1 MPVVCRKIAY
11 GQAAARQPISE
22 LLWQRDGRIE
32 VTIVPGQSIYASSH
46 ETIRPTGIRPCSH
59 ADIRTPASVR

>member
-22 LLWQRDGRIE
+22 LLWQHDGRIQ
-32 VTIVPGQSIYASSH
+32 VAIFPGQSMYASSH
-46 ETIRPTGIRPCSH
+46 ETIQLRPFDRALRRIFER
-59 ADIRTPASVR
+59 RLQ

>member
-11 GQAAARQPISE
+11 GQAGALQPISE

-32 VTIVPGQSIYASSH
+32 VAIVPGQSIYAPSH
-46 ETIRPTGIRPCSH
+46 ETFRPTGILPCSQ

>member
-11 GQAAARQPISE
+11 GQAGALQPISE
-22 LLWQRDGRIE
+22 LLRQHHGRIE
-32 VTIVPGQSIYASSH
+32 VAIVPGQSIYAPSQ
-46 ETIRPTGIRPCSH
+46 ETFWPTGILPCSQ